1 MGVSAWT
8 GARGVDDAYQRALVP
23 GDTGLLVGVG
33 VGVALGLAS
42 LTAEE
47 TVQVGAD
54 LVGATSL
61 DGVALST
68 ASLDDISRVLQS
80 FRIVRNSHL
89 EELGTLGGVTW
100 RKKTVSFVGFLGFLE
115 GL

>member
-1 MGVSAWT
+1 MGISAWT
-8 GARGVDDAYQRALVP
+8 GAHGLDDAYQRVLVP

-68 ASLDDISRVLQS
+68 ASLDDISIFSMLLK
-80 FRIVRNSHL
+80 IVVGSHL

-100 RKKTVSFVGFLGFLE
+100 RKKTVSVVGFFGILDGF
-115 GL
+115 